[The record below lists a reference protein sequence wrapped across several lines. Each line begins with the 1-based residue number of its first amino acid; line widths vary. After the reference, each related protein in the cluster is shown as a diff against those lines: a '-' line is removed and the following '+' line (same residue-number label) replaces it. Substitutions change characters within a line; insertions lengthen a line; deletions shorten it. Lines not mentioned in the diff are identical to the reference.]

1 MSKNNDLLNNNN
13 EQKEKET
20 KETKLNQSN
29 SDKSEVAKEVKTVS
43 KNNDFANDDGIID
56 LNLYNHI
63 ASTLFNSL
71 SNPIVRNEIKVNEN
85 ILKYTELQISNLFFL
100 ESALSKELVGKK
112 LAKEFLQLTANITD
126 LALTVNKSQKKTAI
140 EILED
145 SNLLVVTIIN
155 SCKGVERELLERFQT
170 VNSESFKN
178 INNQISALNN
188 FNTETEVQSTQL
200 HQESENDFN
209 QNNQEQNDLNQQQPV
224 NPNMKN
230 LNNVDM
236 ANLSK
241 LGVLPQHPGTNPN
254 FYPYL
259 SKPKAVPI
267 LKKVLSGMLLTSVL
281 FIVVTII
288 ISTFVKG
295 DLTLIAGT
303 DGVEATKI
311 HFVLSKVN
319 SWLIPVMTIV
329 LYIGFAYSFIKTPR
343 SQRDKYHL
351 SYFMLGLLLF
361 WLIVTVA
368 NSFYQTSDSYYHSYF
383 KTRLEKDQTLNP
395 DIVKDMKN
403 LPNFIV
409 FRIFSIITS
418 AVSILPLFIIVVL
431 MLINPRLDRNKVMR
445 ANSEYQNA
453 ISAALSGKKY
463 DMDQSLFDKSDEPK
477 TKKKSR
483 RKAEF
488 SGRF

>member
-1 MSKNNDLLNNNN
+1 MSKKNDLLNNN
-13 EQKEKET
+13 EQEDQAAKEA
-20 KETKLNQSN
+20 KLNQSN
-29 SDKSEVAKEVKTVS
+29 SHKSEVVKEPKNVS
-43 KNNDFANDDGIID
+43 ENNDFINDGVID
-56 LNLYNHI
+56 LSLYNHI

-100 ESALSKELVGKK
+100 ESVLSKELIDKK

-126 LALTVNKSQKKTAI
+126 LALTVNKSQKKTAV

-155 SCKGVERELLERFQT
+155 SCKGVERESLERLQT
-170 VNSESFKN
+170 VNSESLKS
-178 INNQISALNN
+178 INNQISALSN
-188 FNTETEVQSTQL
+188 FNTNQEMQSTQL
-200 HQESENDFN
+200 DQESDNNFN
-209 QNNQEQNDLNQQQPV
+209 QDNQQNDLNQQQPI
-224 NPNMKN
+224 NPNNMRN
-230 LNNVDM
+230 LNNNIDM

-241 LGVLPQHPGTNPN
+241 LGVLPQHPATNPN

-259 SKPKAVPI
+259 TKPKVVPI

-281 FIVVTII
+281 FIVITII
-288 ISTFVKG
+288 TSVFVKG
-295 DLTLIAGT
+295 SLTIAQET
-303 DGVEATKI
+303 DPVK
-311 HFVLSKVN
+311 FVLSKTN
-319 SWLIPVMTIV
+319 NWLILVMTMV
-329 LYIGFAYSFIKTPR
+329 LYVGFAYGFIKPPR
-343 SQRDKYHL
+343 FQRDKYHL

-368 NSFYQTSDSYYHSYF
+368 DSFYQTSDSYYHSYF
-383 KTRLEKDQTLNP
+383 KAMLKKDQELNP
-395 DIVKDMKN
+395 AVVTDMKN

-418 AVSILPLFIIVVL
+418 AVCILPLFIVVVL
-431 MLINPRLDRNKVMR
+431 MLINPKLDRNKVMR

-453 ISAALSGKKY
+453 ISAALNGQKY
-463 DMDQSLFDKSDEPK
+463 DMDQSLFDKNDEPK

-483 RKAEF
+483 KKAQF

>member
-188 FNTETEVQSTQL
+188 FNTETEVQSTQFQ
-200 HQESENDFN
+200 QESENDFN

-311 HFVLSKVN
+311 HFVLSK
-319 SWLIPVMTIV
+319 
-329 LYIGFAYSFIKTPR
+329 
-343 SQRDKYHL
+343 
-351 SYFMLGLLLF
+351 
-361 WLIVTVA
+361 A
-368 NSFYQTSDSYYHSYF
+368 NS
-383 KTRLEKDQTLNP
+383 
-395 DIVKDMKN
+395 
-403 LPNFIV
+403 
-409 FRIFSIITS
+409 
-418 AVSILPLFIIVVL
+418 
-431 MLINPRLDRNKVMR
+431 
-445 ANSEYQNA
+445 
-453 ISAALSGKKY
+453 
-463 DMDQSLFDKSDEPK
+463 
-477 TKKKSR
+477 
-483 RKAEF
+483 
-488 SGRF
+488 

>member
-1 MSKNNDLLNNNN
+1 MSKNNDLLNNND
-13 EQKEKET
+13 EQKAKAT
-20 KETKLNQSN
+20 KEPKLNQTN
-29 SDKSEVAKEVKTVS
+29 SEQSKAVKPTKE
-43 KNNDFANDDGIID
+43 NNDFTDDGVID

-100 ESALSKELVGKK
+100 ESVLSKELAEKK
-112 LAKEFLQLTANITD
+112 LAKDFLQLTANITD
-126 LALTVNKSQKKTAI
+126 LALTINKSQNKTAI

-155 SCKGVERELLERFQT
+155 SCKGIERESLERLQV
-170 VNSESFKN
+170 VNNASFKN

-188 FNTETEVQSTQL
+188 FNTENERQSSQL
-200 HQESENDFN
+200 NQESENNLD
-209 QNNQEQNDLNQQQPV
+209 QNNQQRNDSNYQQPV
-224 NPNMKN
+224 NPNIRN
-230 LNNVDM
+230 LNNNADI

-259 SKPKAVPI
+259 TKPKVVPI
-267 LKKVLSGMLLTSVL
+267 LKRILSGMLLTSVL
-281 FIVVTII
+281 FLVVTII

-295 DLTLIAGT
+295 ELHLVAAPSET
-303 DGVEATKI
+303 DSPTI
-311 HFVLSKVN
+311 NFVLSKTN
-319 SWLIPVMTIV
+319 NWLIPIMTIV
-329 LYIGFAYSFIKTPR
+329 LYLGFAYSFIKTPR
-343 SQRDKYHL
+343 TQRDKYHL

-383 KTRLEKDQTLNP
+383 KALLKKDQTLNP
-395 DIVKDMKN
+395 DIVSEMKE
-403 LPNFIV
+403 LSNFMV

-445 ANSEYQNA
+445 ANNEYQNA
-453 ISAALSGKKY
+453 ISAALNGQKY
-463 DMDQSLFDKSDEPK
+463 DIDQSLFDKNDEPK